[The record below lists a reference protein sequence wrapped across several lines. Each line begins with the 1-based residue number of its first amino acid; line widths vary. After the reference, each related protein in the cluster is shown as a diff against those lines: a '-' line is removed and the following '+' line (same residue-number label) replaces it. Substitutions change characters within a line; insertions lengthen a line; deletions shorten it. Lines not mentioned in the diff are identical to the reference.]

1 MDGGGRPAGRHP
13 KTSPALPLRG
23 AAWEVTATGAGCRLQ
38 GDSAWWVPAVGG
50 PAARCVPGFKAQA
63 ARKQLPTD
71 DSARASRH
79 LRMQP
84 SCLWLEKHTKT
95 KLATWRRHQVE
106 RTEPSRARRRG
117 GRGEDA
123 RAPALRVSAAGPR
136 RLPVPSQ
143 TAGAGDGAKGS
154 RPCRGCSRKA
164 LRLTGPENKL
174 ATSTA
179 R

>member
-106 RTEPSRARRRG
+106 RTEPSRAREAGRARRG
-117 GRGEDA
+117 RKGPGSARLCGGSQEAPRPFSNGRSG
-123 RAPALRVSAAGPR
+123 RRGQGQSAVPW
-136 RLPVPSQ
+136 VPSE
-143 TAGAGDGAKGS
+143 
-154 RPCRGCSRKA
+154 
-164 LRLTGPENKL
+164 GPQ
-174 ATSTA
+174 AHRS
-179 R
+179 